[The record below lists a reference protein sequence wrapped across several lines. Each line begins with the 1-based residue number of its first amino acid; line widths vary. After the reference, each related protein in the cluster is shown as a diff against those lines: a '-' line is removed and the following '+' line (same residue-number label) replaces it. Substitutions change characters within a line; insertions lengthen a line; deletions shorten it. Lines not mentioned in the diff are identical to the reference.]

1 MTHVIGIIGAG
12 HLGRTLATVFRN
24 HGIPE
29 NRIRISYG
37 GNPATREEIRAAG
50 FEANIAD
57 NREICR
63 TCQAIFITVRPQS
76 VGSLDS
82 LPFPNDGLIVSS
94 MAAIPRDL
102 LTKRWGVPVVRMMPS
117 GPDSI
122 LGGNGI
128 AAIYPE
134 NDRLAG
140 LLRLIGLSVL
150 SLPDEDAMNVFTAGV
165 CLPPAILA
173 AEVQGRD
180 ITPEVP
186 ELAREFPLIGEMY
199 PWARNVLPD
208 IGSDT
213 GRDTYITKMSTKGGI
228 TEAIVASIRSGAT
241 LAVAMQAG
249 IARSREISR
258 QAGTATAHRPE
269 TGDA

>member
-1 MTHVIGIIGAG
+1 MTPVIGIIGAG
-12 HLGRTLATVFRN
+12 HLGLTLATVFRS
-24 HGIPE
+24 HGVPE
-29 NRIRISYG
+29 SRIRISYG

-50 FEANIAD
+50 FEADIAD

-76 VGSLDS
+76 VGSLDG
-82 LPFPNDGLIVSS
+82 LPFPEDALIVSS

-102 LTKRWGVPVVRMMPS
+102 LIKRWGVPVVRMMPS

-122 LGGNGI
+122 LEGNGI

-134 NDRLAG
+134 NDRLTG
-140 LLRLIGLSVL
+140 LLRLIGVRVW
-150 SLPDEDAMNVFTAGV
+150 SLPDEEAMNVFTAGV

-173 AEVQGRD
+173 AEAQGRN

-199 PWARNVLPD
+199 PWARNVLPST
-208 IGSDT
+208 GSDNE
-213 GRDTYITKMSTKGGI
+213 RDTYIAKMSTKGGI
-228 TEAIVASIRSGAT
+228 TEAIVGSVRSGAT
-241 LAVAMQAG
+241 LAVAMRVG
-249 IARSREISR
+249 IDRSREIR
-258 QAGTATAHRPE
+258 RRAGR
-269 TGDA
+269 